1 MSTDTLHSAAALA
14 ASAILGGQAGEAADA
29 EGTYLLECFAPDGT
43 LRWREEVHN
52 VVTTQGK
59 NFVLDNA
66 LAGSA
71 YTAAWLLSLFTAGT
85 PAATA
90 TYASPVVTEV
100 TSGVLASRPAIT
112 WTAAASGSKTS
123 NTVACSMV
131 GSATITGVMVV
142 KGSST
147 IGDTA
152 QAGGVL
158 LSEGTLGSSRAVLSG
173 DTLNVTYS
181 LSI

>member
-1 MSTDTLHSAAALA
+1 MRECLETAVAVQGAISMS
-14 ASAILGGQAGEAADA
+14 GGAADIERA
-29 EGTYLLECFAPDGT
+29 AGVYHLECLAPDGS
-43 LRWREEVHN
+43 LRWAEDVCN

-66 LAGSA
+66 LAGSG

-85 PAATA
+85 PVATA

-100 TSGVLASRPAIT
+100 TSSVLASRPAMT
-112 WTAAASGSKTS
+112 WVAASGGGKSS
-123 NTVACSMV
+123 NAVTCSIV

-142 KGSST
+142 KGSAT

-152 QAGGVL
+152 TASAVL
-158 LSEGTLGSSRAVLSG
+158 LSEGTLATSRAVLSG